1 MAFDVVMFGAVTLP
15 EMNVEEWLS
24 TPIETAEFPW
34 LDEVAGAEVVHD
46 TPEALLAS
54 LAETVCAPHEFLT
67 ITSSDG
73 RLQLQAYL
81 GEDRFRETAQAV
93 ALLVASASG
102 FGGVGEVHFM
112 GYQGIRFGERFRLRG
127 GRVTYTKV
135 PGEQLSALEHHASF
149 QLLDARIH
157 ERFDSLVG
165 RPDLSE
171 AKGSR
176 WEVSPF
182 TGRKVRVAAPA
193 KTAPR

>member
-24 TPIETAEFPW
+24 TPIETSAFPW
-34 LDEVAGAEVVHD
+34 LDEVAGTEVVQD
-46 TPEALLAS
+46 TPEALLAALS
-54 LAETVCAPHEFLT
+54 EVVCTPHEILSVT
-67 ITSSDG
+67 LNDG
-73 RLQLQAYL
+73 RLQIQAYL
-81 GEDRFRETAQAV
+81 SEDRFRETAQAV
-93 ALLVASASG
+93 ALLVASAAD

-112 GYQGIRFGERFRLRG
+112 GYQGIRFGERFTLRG
-127 GRVTYTKV
+127 SRVTYAKV
-135 PGEQLSALEHHASF
+135 PAENLAALEHHASF

-165 RPDLSE
+165 RPNIGE

-193 KTAPR
+193 KTDR

>member
-24 TPIETAEFPW
+24 TPIETSEFPW

-46 TPEALLAS
+46 TPEALLAALS
-54 LAETVCAPHEFLT
+54 ESVCAPHEFLSVT
-67 ITSSDG
+67 LTDG

-93 ALLVASASG
+93 AVLVASAAA

-112 GYQGIRFGERFRLRG
+112 GYQGIRFGERFTLRG
-127 GRVTYTKV
+127 SRVTYSKV
-135 PGEQLSALEHHASF
+135 AAEQLAALEHHASF

-165 RPDLSE
+165 RPDVRE

-182 TGRKVRVAAPA
+182 TGRKVRVAAQP
-193 KTAPR
+193 KHDPR